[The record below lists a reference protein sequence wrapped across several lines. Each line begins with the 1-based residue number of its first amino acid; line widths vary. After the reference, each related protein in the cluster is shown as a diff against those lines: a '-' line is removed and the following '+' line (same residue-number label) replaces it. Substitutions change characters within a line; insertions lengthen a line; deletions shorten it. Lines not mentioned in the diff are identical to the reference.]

1 MNNFKLYLIYHLKWQ
16 IGIVVSW
23 PCMWLL
29 HDVFGWNNFYTIIG
43 FQFIGA
49 CIFWNVD
56 KLIFRNK
63 NT

>member
-1 MNNFKLYLIYHLKWQ
+1 MKNFKLYLIYHLKWQ

-29 HDVFGWNNFYTIIG
+29 HDVFCWNNFYTIIG
-43 FQFIGA
+43 FLFIGA

-63 NT
+63 NI